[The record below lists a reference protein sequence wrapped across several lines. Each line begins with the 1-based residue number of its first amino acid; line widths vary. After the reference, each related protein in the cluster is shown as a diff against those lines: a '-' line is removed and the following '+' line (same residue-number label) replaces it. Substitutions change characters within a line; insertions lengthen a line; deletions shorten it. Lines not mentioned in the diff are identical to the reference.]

1 MLPSMIFWYPKLHL
15 SADGLGGCGGWLAS
29 LGASRKT
36 LGPGAP
42 NQLTASEAA
51 EADLIW
57 PMSPAP
63 MGRGHMQ
70 SFNLLGQT
78 VSESIGN
85 KQQYRIR
92 GTQIYM

>member
-1 MLPSMIFWYPKLHL
+1 MARFARRFAQNTRSLK
-15 SADGLGGCGGWLAS
+15 WLAS

-42 NQLTASEAA
+42 NSTNQLTASEAA

-78 VSESIGN
+78 VSESI
-85 KQQYRIR
+85 KDIQEDRIR

>member
-1 MLPSMIFWYPKLHL
+1 MARFARRFAQNTRSLK
-15 SADGLGGCGGWLAS
+15 WLAS

-78 VSESIGN
+78 VSESSVYTRVQNKGN
-85 KQQYRIR
+85 ANI
-92 GTQIYM
+92 

>member
-1 MLPSMIFWYPKLHL
+1 MARFARRFAQNTRSLK
-15 SADGLGGCGGWLAS
+15 WLAS

-42 NQLTASEAA
+42 NQLTASEAVEA
-51 EADLIW
+51 VEADLIW

-70 SFNLLGQT
+70 SFNLLGLT
-78 VSESIGN
+78 VSESIKD
-85 KQQYRIR
+85 KQEYRIR